1 MSRLLKPFNQSG
13 YTLIESL
20 FHLIISA
27 IFLQLFVL
35 FFFWKAPIEAT
46 YSDVNS
52 MEWELFAI
60 DLQKL
65 LVEVQEIETISGNM
79 GIQFLTGD
87 NSIRVEK
94 SSSVIRKRTNQVGHV
109 PLLTGIQSVIFSLTE
124 INLIVHVI
132 MQDGTQR
139 ERSFAVGDYS
149 E

>member
-1 MSRLLKPFNQSG
+1 MCRVLNRFNQSG

-20 FHLIISA
+20 FQLIILS

-35 FFFWKAPIEAT
+35 FFFWKSPIEEQ

-60 DLQKL
+60 DLQQL
-65 LVEVQEIETISGNM
+65 LVEVQEIELISGNM
-79 GIQFLTGD
+79 GIQFRTGE

-94 SSSVIRKRTNQVGHV
+94 SSSVIRKRTNKLGHV
-109 PLLTGIQSVIFSLTE
+109 PLLTGIQSVTFSLTG
-124 INLIVHVI
+124 INLNADVI
-132 MQDGTQR
+132 MLDGSQK
-139 ERSFAVGDYS
+139 ERSFAVGYYP

>member
-1 MSRLLKPFNQSG
+1 MCRILNRSNQSG

-20 FHLIISA
+20 FQLIILS

-35 FFFWKAPIEAT
+35 FFFWKSPIEEQ
-46 YSDVNS
+46 YSDIKS

-60 DLQKL
+60 DLQQL

-79 GIQFLTGD
+79 GIQFMTGE

-94 SSSVIRKRTNQVGHV
+94 NSSVIRKRINRVGHV
-109 PLLTGIQSVIFSLTE
+109 PLLTEVQAVTFSLTE
-124 INLIVHVI
+124 INLIVYVI
-132 MQDGTQR
+132 MRDGTQK
-139 ERSFAVGDYS
+139 ERSFAVGYYS